1 MQSPVIL
8 LAFSN
13 DNDDHL
19 ALLDAE
25 RRAISDH
32 LVPLESQQY
41 VQLHTEPSARIKD
54 ISKYI
59 TLFKDRISIFHY
71 AGHAASTKIFL
82 EEGDAD
88 AEGLANLLATQ
99 PNIKLV
105 FLNGCSTKQQ
115 VQKLIDLGIPAV
127 IATSVP
133 VSDPAAKNFADTF
146 YKALATDHN
155 IEESFVLAASSYQMS
170 SGTEA
175 KIHRSLDIDVEDETT
190 DVMPW
195 GLYVSQNKQDVL
207 QWKIARK
214 SAASFII
221 RDAKLKYQSGA
232 SVNKKLVETIANA
245 IMPYAETIRD
255 LIEEA
260 KRKRREPKMRDLR
273 VAVIDAFPTPVGT
286 HLRKLLQAETVNT
299 DRLQKIVNVYSI
311 AAQFLAYILLAQLW
325 DEKHKNDQL
334 TISDEHRNNLKQ
346 FLGLAP
352 DEVNEYNYINLIRT
366 LGEIFESNKVEP
378 FVAEFAELRKEFYA
392 DSEFR
397 KACSFLEELK
407 VVLKTKV
414 SSDEVESFCVQA
426 EDHLCEVFKHIGFS
440 TKYTLMTIKR
450 IDLIKERHK
459 TPEYLHNLVIL
470 DKLTAAFGELDDV
483 LYSTSFTEN
492 ESVILLYDE
501 DDVSPNLNLSPF
513 LIDENA
519 LSGQKNSKLFFYH
532 HQQDSGVHYLLT
544 DNLKDT
550 MVVNQTRYGQIKDLF
565 DRFYREVVEG
575 SSGATVV
582 D

>member
-1 MQSPVIL
+1 MQSPVIF

-19 ALLDAE
+19 AMLDAE

-32 LVPLESQQY
+32 LVPLESQQF

-54 ISKYI
+54 LSKYI
-59 TLFKDRISIFHY
+59 TLFKDRINIFHY
-71 AGHAASTKIFL
+71 AGHANSSRIFL
-82 EEGDAD
+82 QEGDAD
-88 AEGLANLLATQ
+88 ASGLANLLATQ

-105 FLNGCSTKQQ
+105 FLNGCSTKAQ
-115 VQKLIDLGIPAV
+115 VQKLIELGIPAV
-127 IATSVP
+127 VATSVP
-133 VSDPAAKNFADTF
+133 IADPAARDFADTF
-146 YKALATDHN
+146 YKAIASDHT
-155 IEESFVLAASSYQMS
+155 IEQSFTLAASAYQMT
-170 SGTEA
+170 SGTEPQ
-175 KIHRSLDIDVEDETT
+175 IHRGLDIDADETT
-190 DVMPW
+190 DIMPW
-195 GLYVSQNKQDVL
+195 GLFVHKDKQDVL
-207 QWKIARK
+207 QWKLPRK

-221 RDAKLKYQSGA
+221 RDAKFKYQAGTSL
-232 SVNKKLVETIANA
+232 NKKLVETIANA

-255 LIEEA
+255 LIEDA

-286 HLRKLLQAETVNT
+286 HLRKLLQAEDVNT

-325 DEKHKNDQL
+325 DEKHRNNNLK
-334 TISDEHRNNLKQ
+334 ISEEHRNNLVS
-346 FLGLAP
+346 FLSLSQEAVKG
-352 DEVNEYNYINLIRT
+352 YSYIILIRT
-366 LGEIFESNKVEP
+366 LGDIFEANKVEP
-378 FVAEFAELRKEFYA
+378 FVAEFAKLRKEFYA

-397 KACSFLEELK
+397 KACAFLEELK
-407 VVLKTKV
+407 EILKGTV
-414 SSDEVESFCVQA
+414 SSEEVESFCVQA

-459 TPEYLHNLVIL
+459 KPEYLHNLVIL

-483 LYSTSFTEN
+483 LYSNSFTEN
-492 ESVILLYDE
+492 DSVILLYDE
-501 DDVSPNLNLSPF
+501 DDVKPNLNLSPF

-519 LSGQKNSKLFFYH
+519 LSGQKNSKLFFYN
-532 HQQDSGVHYLLT
+532 HQRDSEICYLLT

-550 MVVNQTRYGQIKDLF
+550 IIVNQDKYSRIKKLF
-565 DRFYREVVEG
+565 DRFYQEVVEG
-575 SSGATVV
+575 DSSISEIV

>member
-41 VQLHTEPSARIKD
+41 LQLHSEPSARIKD
-54 ISKYI
+54 LTRYF

-82 EEGDAD
+82 QEGDAD

-99 PNIKLV
+99 SNIKLV
-105 FLNGCSTKQQ
+105 FLNGCSTREQ
-115 VQKLIDLGIPAV
+115 VKKLIDLGVPSV

-133 VSDPAAKNFADTF
+133 VSDPAAKDFADNF
-146 YKALATDHN
+146 YKALATEHS
-155 IEESFVLAASSYQMS
+155 IEEAFTVAASAYQMG
-170 SGTEA
+170 SGTEV
-175 KIHRSLDIDVEDETT
+175 KIHRSLDIDEEGDSTDE
-190 DVMPW
+190 MPW
-195 GLYVSQNKQDVL
+195 GLYVSKDKQDVL
-207 QWKIARK
+207 QWKIPLK

-221 RDAKLKYQSGA
+221 RDANLKYQPGTSL
-232 SVNKKLVETIANA
+232 NKKLVETIANS

-286 HLRKLLQAETVNT
+286 HLRKLLQAETINT

-325 DEKHKNDQL
+325 DEKHHNNQL
-334 TISDEHRNNLKQ
+334 EIPEEHKNNLKR
-346 FLGLAP
+346 FLGLSSE
-352 DEVNEYNYINLIRT
+352 EVRGYNYINLIRT
-366 LGEIFESNKVEP
+366 LGDIFENNKVEP
-378 FVAEFAELRKEFYA
+378 FIAEFSELRKEFRA

-550 MVVNQTRYGQIKDLF
+550 MEVNQDRYGQIKDLF

-575 SSGATVV
+575 ESGATVV
-582 D
+582 E